1 MATARIA
8 HVSKRRLRAS
18 ALANQRRACAP
29 TSGWGM
35 SFSSLSLS
43 DMDKT
48 TELSYKHIISQPRKE
63 NADLRNEALELRKLL
78 TKKGGK
84 PPN

>member
-1 MATARIA
+1 
-8 HVSKRRLRAS
+8 
-18 ALANQRRACAP
+18 
-29 TSGWGM
+29 
-35 SFSSLSLS
+35 
-43 DMDKT
+43 MDKT
-48 TELSYKHIISQPRKE
+48 TELSYKHIISQLRKE